1 MEKHVVKALQTEARK
16 VRRMARFNNHNRG
29 RPVSP
34 VRSPSH
40 QGSGAIPSEPTTMEN
55 HQPSHAEKQREGNS
69 VRHNIRDEIYQDRKH
84 SRARA
89 RARSIQRSPPPS
101 SPRRSVRERRFGDIT
116 VSELDC
122 GEVDIVKSVRGTRT
136 AAGKE
141 AKDSAETSTERGGDP
156 RTQPVGEAAPPESET
171 SRPSP
176 QGISRIEAEGLHED
190 ASKSKNVESP
200 GSLSHGFIQG
210 DANNEKK
217 APRGARSDSRSGHPS
232 SPHIN
237 TPERNRSR
245 DRSPGQWRA
254 VPPFG
259 GEGDRRRPRKR
270 RSPSPTR

>member
-1 MEKHVVKALQTEARK
+1 
-16 VRRMARFNNHNRG
+16 MARFNNHNRG

-141 AKDSAETSTERGGDP
+141 AKDSAETPTERGGDP

-217 APRGARSDSRSGHPS
+217 PPRGARSDSRSGHPS

>member
-1 MEKHVVKALQTEARK
+1 
-16 VRRMARFNNHNRG
+16 MARFNNHNRG

-34 VRSPSH
+34 VRSPLH
-40 QGSGAIPSEPTTMEN
+40 QGSGVIPSEPTTMEN
-55 HQPSHAEKQREGNS
+55 HQPSHTEKRREGNS
-69 VRHNIRDEIYQDRKH
+69 VRHNNHDETHQDRKH
-84 SRARA
+84 SRARV

-122 GEVDIVKSVRGTRT
+122 GEVDIVKSVRETRT

-141 AKDSAETSTERGGDP
+141 AKNSDEISTERGGGDP
-156 RTQPVGEAAPPESET
+156 RTQPVREPAPLESEM

-176 QGISRIEAEGLHED
+176 EGVSQRETEGLDED
-190 ASKSKNVESP
+190 ASKSKNVELP

-210 DANNEKK
+210 DANNETE
-217 APRGARSDSRSGHPS
+217 APRGARSDLRSGHPS